1 MGKRDTTDCDK
12 LYMYILITKKILKIT
27 KNLYNDIYS
36 KTMDKSTWNFKKCI
50 SNSQEGKKKEKEEW

>member
-50 SNSQEGKKKEKEEW
+50 SNSQEGKKKEKEE